1 MEKFGIFELLDA
13 LSALTAHRGGENDG
27 LTAPPDAL
35 ASDQKPDKSASS
47 RPADPPQTP
56 HTPSAS
62 PAPSPD
68 ALSAFLAR
76 HDRMS
81 RKAEHKK

>member
-35 ASDQKPDKSASS
+35 AADQKPDKSAPS

-56 HTPSAS
+56 SAS
-62 PAPSPD
+62 SAPSPD

-81 RKAEHKK
+81 RKAEHRK

>member
-35 ASDQKPDKSASS
+35 ASDQKPDKSAPS
-47 RPADPPQTP
+47 RPADPPQTASA
-56 HTPSAS
+56 PSA
-62 PAPSPD
+62 SPD

>member
-35 ASDQKPDKSASS
+35 AADQKPDKSAPS

-56 HTPSAS
+56 SAS
-62 PAPSPD
+62 SATSPD

-81 RKAEHKK
+81 RKAEHRK